1 MAFDTGAG
9 RASAAAALRTPIK
22 VMRVHSPLSRLVSGQ
37 VQDPTRELGLTGA
50 GVLVPPTTRLR
61 TDCTHDEA
69 ASQSPPVIENANAES
84 IGLAA
89 MVAIQLGW
97 GAPGN

>member
-22 VMRVHSPLSRLVSGQ
+22 VMWVHSPLSRLVSGQ
-37 VQDPTRELGLTGA
+37 VQSDAGA
-50 GVLVPPTTRLR
+50 R
-61 TDCTHDEA
+61 TDLAVAYLFHPQHGYCTHDEA